1 MWVDVRPGLW
11 RSVDGTYVILRT
23 VLPEDRPA
31 PTETYT
37 LRKLNPDTV
46 AAYPGTLGYFRG
58 EHYTLEEAQQHAE
71 RDAYCSE
78 HAAEMNVPEDFPSLA
93 LQRFFWPISEGVTRG
108 ALAVVREG
116 DRILVRVV
124 GMSRHVHEFEPGV
137 WAEIDITGVC
147 INLADEP
154 TAPRPEDR

>member
-1 MWVDVRPGLW
+1 MTIMWVDVRPDLW

-23 VLPEDRPA
+23 VLPEDRQE
-31 PTETYT
+31 PTQTYT
-37 LRKLNPDTV
+37 LRKLNPDMV

-78 HAAEMNVPEDFPSLA
+78 HAAERSVPEDFPSLA

-124 GMSRHVHEFEPGV
+124 GMSRQQHAFEPGV
-137 WAEIDITGVC
+137 YAEIDITDIRASFAKGG
-147 INLADEP
+147 
-154 TAPRPEDR
+154 DR